1 MEFVRSL
8 PAPRPGCTFGPRE
21 QVTHNKSSAHD
32 FPLFNRMSNTTRQQL
47 NQVTAFI
54 DGSTVYGSNDE
65 AANQLREFNGGRLA
79 TQRSLK
85 GHTLLPVKAEEC
97 SDFLRQRFCF
107 RAGFFSK
114 ETLSISKISYL
125 HNVLKVTAESTNS
138 LNWPWFIRFGF
149 VNTTESV
156 SNKSLRLWLSQ
167 HLLVLKQQLTRCSNS
182 IHHGA
187 MSVSSKKADE

>member
-1 MEFVRSL
+1 MTCCQRGQFLDASVRHPDCFPIAIPENDPFYAQFNQRCMEFVRSL

-21 QVTHNKSSAHD
+21 QVTHNKSSARD

-138 LNWPWFIRFGF
+138 LNWP
-149 VNTTESV
+149 
-156 SNKSLRLWLSQ
+156 
-167 HLLVLKQQLTRCSNS
+167 
-182 IHHGA
+182 
-187 MSVSSKKADE
+187 